1 MSFGTRYNKYIFAQ
15 NCTTSALLLLFIRLS
30 TDLRHVDRLRVEA
43 VHQLAEDHAVP
54 EQECEVVR
62 AGGRGE
68 ARVAGRHHLEL
79 VQPPQTLLPQRLHP
93 GLIMVCMYPGP
104 QECCQLQ
111 SLCFCWLWH
120 DVTHSAWMPAAADI
134 SIHYTAGN
142 CCVGL
147 GCSSGCGDSGVG
159 LDWNLES

>member
-1 MSFGTRYNKYIFAQ
+1 MS
-15 NCTTSALLLLFIRLS
+15 LS

-43 VHQLAEDHAVP
+43 VHQLAEHHAVP
-54 EQECEVVR
+54 EQEGEVVG

-79 VQPPQTLLPQRLHP
+79 VQPPQTLLPQRLHA
-93 GLIMVCMYPGP
+93 GLIMVCMCMYPGP

-134 SIHYTAGN
+134 TIHYTAGN

-147 GCSSGCGDSGVG
+147 GPAAQGVVT
-159 LDWNLES
+159 LVCDWNLESRVLNTSDT